1 MIKAYIALLL
11 VCGLAM
17 AVFGILLP
25 LGGGLI
31 VAAVGTAGI
40 AAGLTL
46 IGVELRSPSR

>member
-1 MIKAYIALLL
+1 MIKAYIVLLL
-11 VCGLAM
+11 VGGLA
-17 AVFGILLP
+17 VVLP